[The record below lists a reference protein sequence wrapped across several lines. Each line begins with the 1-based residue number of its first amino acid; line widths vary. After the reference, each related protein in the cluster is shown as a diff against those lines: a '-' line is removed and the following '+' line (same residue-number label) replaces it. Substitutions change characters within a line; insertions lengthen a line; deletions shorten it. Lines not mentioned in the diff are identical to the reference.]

1 MSKYS
6 LENDKCYLNT
16 FVNFFLSI
24 QDKLS
29 LEGIVVQRAECRP
42 AANENYMRLKRLV
55 FFNFKT
61 IPGVFFCV
69 FFFFRIEIHIL
80 DCLLTA

>member
-1 MSKYS
+1 MLS
-6 LENDKCYLNT
+6 LNT

-42 AANENYMRLKRLV
+42 AASENYMRLKRLV
-55 FFNFKT
+55 L
-61 IPGVFFCV
+61 
-69 FFFFRIEIHIL
+69 FFFSFNNTQYFFLGTDIHIL